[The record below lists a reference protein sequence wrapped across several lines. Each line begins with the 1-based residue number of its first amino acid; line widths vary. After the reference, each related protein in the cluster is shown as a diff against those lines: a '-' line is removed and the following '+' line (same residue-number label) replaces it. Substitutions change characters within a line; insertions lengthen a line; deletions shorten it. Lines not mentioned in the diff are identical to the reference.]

1 MKSLIDSSRIVLLTI
16 QELSFHRIIHK
27 VFHIDIIGLSYSKKF
42 RQEHEAEILLHQ
54 AAKNAFDDMGV
65 KKLPKVKELQT
76 DYAKLLEEKKKI
88 YAEYRRSREEMRE
101 LLTAKAN
108 VDRLLKMD
116 EEQKQEKEKDHDQ
129 R

>member
-1 MKSLIDSSRIVLLTI
+1 MNYLLVSKAQLIEKGIYTDA
-16 QELSFHRIIHK
+16 QELSDGRAVLSINALKVIGTGLKDVEIIT
-27 VFHIDIIGLSYSKKF
+27 
-42 RQEHEAEILLHQ
+42 QEAL
-54 AAKNAFDDMGV
+54 NA
-65 KKLPKVKELQT
+65 L
-76 DYAKLLEEKKKI
+76 LLEEKKKT

-116 EEQKQEKEKDHDQ
+116 EEQKKEQEKDHGQ

>member
-1 MKSLIDSSRIVLLTI
+1 
-16 QELSFHRIIHK
+16 
-27 VFHIDIIGLSYSKKF
+27 
-42 RQEHEAEILLHQ
+42 
-54 AAKNAFDDMGV
+54 MGV
-65 KKLPKVKELQT
+65 KKLPKAKELQAE
-76 DYAKLLEEKKKI
+76 YAELLADKKKA

-116 EEQKQEKEKDHDQ
+116 EDQAKEKEKDHGQ